1 MKLYKRILSLF
12 LVLTFIFILVS
23 CNGDDID
30 GDAVELNIANLYFVE
45 LDDEYTEYIE
55 EKFGVKFKTRN
66 YSWADWDQQVTSAVN
81 SDNLPDVFH
90 WNLQPSTYPTMVRWA
105 NGMMLREIPDLTNYP
120 NLNRMLNDAYGLDYL
135 KVNGKLYAL
144 PLLKNPTNPDVE
156 FNEFTYI
163 YRKDWA
169 KKLATQNPTLYGHLY
184 KEDDVYTYAEF
195 EELLYAFKTNDMAG
209 NNKTIPLADVEW
221 SFPSVLNFYKKAPY
235 NYVLNDAET
244 AYVWNYT
251 TPEVT
256 SGLDKAKKYAEDG
269 IYWADQYSA
278 KEGSALSKFKS
289 GVVGAYFENV
299 TISNYSTIRKEFK
312 LNNPNVDIDEGTALM
327 KLKRADGKFVY
338 EGAYNWWSTT
348 MFSSYI
354 SDKEMNKLL
363 EILDWLYSEEGTLF
377 ATYGFEGDDYT
388 VNEDGSINILWEK
401 KSNGEY
407 ASKKIGAK
415 FLRYI
420 MSLNNDLL
428 LDDPTLDAKTLN
440 AYTSWN
446 QFVKD
451 KIAEGQVYLMP
462 LYEEMNWLSATNKN
476 MYASLDKEAIAAMTS
491 YIFGK
496 GGWNE
501 FNQNNASKYNSVL
514 NEINNA
520 LFN

>member
-1 MKLYKRILSLF
+1 MKLYKKILSLC
-12 LVLTFIFILVS
+12 LVLTLTVILAS
-23 CNGDDID
+23 CNGDEDLD
-30 GDAVELNIANLYFVE
+30 DTVQLNIANLYFVQ

-55 EKFGVKFKTRN
+55 ERFGVKFKTRN

-90 WNLQPSTYPTMVRWA
+90 WNLQPSTYPTMVRWV
-105 NGMMLREIPDLTNYP
+105 NGMMLKEIPNLDNYP
-120 NLNRMLNDAYGLDYL
+120 NLKRMMDDVYGLDYL

-144 PLLKNPTNPDVE
+144 PLLKNPTNPEFE

-169 KKLATQNPTLYGHLY
+169 KKLATENPNLYGHLY
-184 KEDDVYTYAEF
+184 KEDDVYTFEEF
-195 EELLYAFKTNDMAG
+195 EELLYAFKQNDLAG

-235 NYVLNDAET
+235 NYVLNDAGT
-244 AYVWNYT
+244 QFVWNYT
-251 TPEVT
+251 TSEVT
-256 SGLDKAKKYAEDG
+256 AGLEKSKKLAEDG
-269 IYWADQYSA
+269 IYWADQYSS
-278 KEGSALSKFKS
+278 KEGSALNKFKS

-348 MFSSYI
+348 MFSSYTT
-354 SDKEMNKLL
+354 DKEMNKLL
-363 EILDWLYSEEGTLF
+363 EILDWLYSKEGTLF
-377 ATYGFEGDDYT
+377 ATYGFEGEDYT
-388 VNEDGSINILWEK
+388 INEDGSIKVLWGK
-401 KSNGEY
+401 KTNGEY
-407 ASKKIGAK
+407 ANKKIGAK

-420 MSLNNDLL
+420 MSLNNDVL
-428 LDDPTLDAKTLN
+428 LDDPTLDSKTLQ
-440 AYTSWN
+440 TFQSWN
-446 QFVKD
+446 EFVKE
-451 KIAEGQVYLMP
+451 KIKTDEVYLTP
-462 LYEEMNWLSATNKN
+462 LYEDMNWLSATNKN
-476 MYASLDKEAIAAMTS
+476 MYASLDKEAVAAMTS

-496 GGWNE
+496 GGWTE
-501 FNQNNASKYNSVL
+501 FNQNNAYKYNAVL
-514 NEINNA
+514 DEINKT